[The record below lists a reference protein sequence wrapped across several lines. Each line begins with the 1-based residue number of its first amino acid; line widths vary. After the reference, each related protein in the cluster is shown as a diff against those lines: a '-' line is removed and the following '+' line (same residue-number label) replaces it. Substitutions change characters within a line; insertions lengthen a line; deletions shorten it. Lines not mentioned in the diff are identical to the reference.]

1 MRRPYAWEGALI
13 VFFFLLLLLTLN
25 IVFGV
30 IQAMVQEPLVL
41 SPILILG
48 ELLILGLV
56 VIWTAIRGLPWRST
70 FRLYKTSWSL
80 LGLSFLVAVT
90 WWFVATGLAT
100 VIEQIVSRIGPPPDI
115 PPPTGLLDAVG
126 YMVAVVFLAPLC
138 EEPVFRGFIMQGWL
152 RYGFFAGIVGSGILF
167 GIQHGQ
173 LTPVIP
179 ISMVG
184 IVLGILVSRAGSL
197 WPGVVA
203 HATYNAIGAPFLILP
218 GSMPEISDTTLV
230 IAGLAALPVALAV
243 LWLYHRLAP
252 PWQPPEREEAVEK
265 GRLVATGVA
274 LVLVLV
280 MFMVMVSLELIV
292 RLNPPQ
298 VLGSL

>member
-13 VFFFLLLLLTLN
+13 VFFFLLLLLSLN
-25 IVFGV
+25 IIFGLV
-30 IQAMVQEPLVL
+30 QSLVQEPLVL

-48 ELLILGLV
+48 ELLLLGLV
-56 VIWTAIRGLPWRST
+56 ILWAAVRGLPWQAT
-70 FRLYKTSWSL
+70 FRLYKTGWSL
-80 LGLSFLVAVT
+80 LGLSLLVAVA
-90 WWFVATGLAT
+90 WWFVAAGLAT
-100 VIEQIVSRIGPPPDI
+100 IIEQVVSRIGPPPEI
-115 PPPTGLLDAVG
+115 PPPVGLLDAAG
-126 YMVAVVFLAPLC
+126 YLVALVILAPLC
-138 EEPVFRGFIMQGWL
+138 EEPVFRGFVMQGWL
-152 RYGFFAGIVGSGILF
+152 RYGFFAGVVGSGILF

-173 LTPVIP
+173 LTPLIP

-203 HATYNAIGAPFLILP
+203 HAAYNAIGAPFLILP
-218 GSMPEISDTTLV
+218 ESMPEIGDSSL
-230 IAGLAALPVALAV
+230 IMAGLAALPVALAA

-252 PWQPPEREEAVEK
+252 PFQPPEREEPLEES
-265 GRLVATGVA
+265 RLIATGVA
-274 LVLVLV
+274 LLLVLL

-292 RLNPPQ
+292 RLYPPQ